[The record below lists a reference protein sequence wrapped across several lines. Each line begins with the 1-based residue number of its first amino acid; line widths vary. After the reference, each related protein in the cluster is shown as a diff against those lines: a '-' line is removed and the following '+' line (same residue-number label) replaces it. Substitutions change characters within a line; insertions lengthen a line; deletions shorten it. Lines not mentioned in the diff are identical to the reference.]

1 MLLILPVIF
10 AVISIVMI
18 ESTVYDG
25 SIKITRDVLI
35 QFVAYIIGIIAIF
48 VMLLFDY
55 MQYKGITKILYVISI
70 LCMLSVYTPLGIEQY
85 GSRAW
90 LNLGLRRFSP
100 VRS

>member
-48 VMLLFDY
+48 CHAAV
-55 MQYKGITKILYVISI
+55 
-70 LCMLSVYTPLGIEQY
+70 
-85 GSRAW
+85 
-90 LNLGLRRFSP
+90 
-100 VRS
+100 